1 MTHTGRSLT
10 SWAACCL
17 ALAALVAGCGGK
29 SEDEAPSGGA
39 AGGEVTTGP
48 GITDSKIRLGVLTD
62 LSGVFAPLAD
72 PGLKATQLYWKEQ
85 NANGGVCERQVELV
99 VKDHGYD
106 PQKAVVQYRDI
117 STDVAAM
124 QQLLGSP
131 ITAAL
136 LPTLETDSMLSLLVA
151 WPSSLLPK
159 DFIIE
164 VGSPYDIEMINGLSY
179 MMDEGLLKEGDTIGH
194 IYFEG
199 EYGENG
205 LAGAQAFAEENGLKL
220 VEQKV
225 EPTDEDMT
233 GQVSAFKEKEVK
245 AILLTTAPTQMASAA
260 GIAAAQEY
268 DVKLLGNS
276 PTYDPALL
284 ETPAADA
291 LKANALIGAPI
302 APYNAKD
309 PGVKAATGAFDK
321 AHPKDVKKGV
331 VNYGWGAGII
341 MKEVL
346 EAACEN
352 GDLSRAGI
360 LEAARSLDAVDV
372 QGITPGESLNYSE
385 VGEPPTRASF
395 IAKPADVPGG
405 LELVDEVESE
415 FAGSYQIPG
424 SS

>member
-1 MTHTGRSLT
+1 MTLSRRSIT

-39 AGGEVTTGP
+39 TGGEVTTGP

-85 NANGGVCERQVELV
+85 NANGGVCERQIELV

-117 STDVAAM
+117 SPDVAAM

-151 WPSSLLPK
+151 WPSSLLAK

-233 GQVSAFKEKEVK
+233 GQVSAFKNKDVK

-260 GIAAAQEY
+260 GIAAAQKY